1 MQPLIVERSTQI
13 DAPARR
19 VWEAITF
26 PGSLKQWMLVTPA
39 LDGAEPLQRGSNIL
53 WKNKAGDTYLT
64 GTVTVCEPGRRLA
77 IAMQDVSWEQ
87 TGAEVTYSLALTEQ
101 HGATLIQLRFGDL
114 SVDPEGQAWFAAYN
128 SDQELAAIK
137 AIAERSDS

>member
-1 MQPLIVERSTQI
+1 MQPLVVERSTQI

-19 VWEAITF
+19 VWESITF
-26 PGSLKQWMLVTPA
+26 PGSLEQWMLVTPA
-39 LDGAEPLQRGSNIL
+39 FEGAEPLQRGSNIP
-53 WKNKAGDTYLT
+53 WKNEAGDTYLT
-64 GTVTVCEPGRRLA
+64 GTVTVCEPGRRLV
-77 IAMQDVSWEQ
+77 IAMQDVSWDK

-101 HGATLIQLRFGDL
+101 QGATLIQLRFGDL

-128 SDQELAAIK
+128 SDRELAAIK